1 MKDKSYSEK
10 TEREKMVEEYI
21 KQMNPHIRES
31 LDYQQKNELSRF
43 LNRILPQRGT
53 HIVDIRV
60 TFWFIKSWYLVI
72 QFGVD
77 KRDSKRIRNI
87 DISQRIIGIII
98 NTIFVIILAI
108 LIFLVVFYILYLL
121 KSFAGIDIF
130 PDKHLSDFIH
140 INVKMMQKII
150 LWLKLK

>member
-1 MKDKSYSEK
+1 MKDKDYSEK
-10 TEREKMVEEYI
+10 TERELMIEEYI

-43 LNRILPQRGT
+43 LNRILPQRGN
-53 HIVDIRV
+53 HLVDIRF
-60 TFWFIKSWYLVI
+60 TFWLIKNWYFVI

-77 KRDSKRIRNI
+77 KRDRKRIRNI
-87 DISQRIIGIII
+87 NTTERITAFIL
-98 NTIFVIILAI
+98 NTIFVIILAF
-108 LIFLVVFYILYLL
+108 LIFIVVFYILYML

-140 INVKMMQKII
+140 TQVRFIQGIF
-150 LWLKLK
+150 